1 MQLSRRR
8 GSKQDPVLVI
18 TRRAEQGAGESGVA
32 VALAEVEEAV
42 LHDFAQHRASGASKD
57 KHVVKQKVEI
67 DVQDFE
73 IAGGGENVKSLIVK
87 IVLNNN

>member
-1 MQLSRRR
+1 VQLSRRR

-18 TRRAEQGAGESGVA
+18 TRRRAELGAGEGGVA

-57 KHVVKQKVEI
+57 KHVVKQNVEI
-67 DVQDFE
+67 DVQD
-73 IAGGGENVKSLIVK
+73 
-87 IVLNNN
+87 